1 MEGAFPQPTWWVNM
15 RRAKKEIKDE
25 TQIDE
30 ILANAHVGRLGTTGK
45 DGYPMIKPLNFF
57 HTGEH
62 IYFHSATE
70 GEKIED
76 ILRDNRV
83 CFEVDV
89 PLRYVKAKG
98 NPCTAFYHYRSV
110 ILKGRAEII
119 NDDKEKRMALKALM
133 EKYQPGGGYDDFPE
147 EKLAIT
153 AVIRIDIEAMTGKE
167 DITER

>member
-1 MEGAFPQPTWWVNM
+1 M
-15 RRAKKEIKDE
+15 RKAKKEIKDE
-25 TQIDE
+25 AQINE
-30 ILANAHVGRLGTTGK
+30 ILANAHVGRLGTMGK
-45 DGYPMIKPLNFF
+45 DGYPIIKPLNFV

-62 IYFHSATE
+62 IYFHSAIE

-98 NPCTAFYHYRSV
+98 DPCRAFYHYRSV

-119 NDDKEKRMALKALM
+119 EDFEEKRMAMKVLM
-133 EKYQPGGGYDDFPE
+133 EKYQPEGGYDDFPK

-153 AVIRIDIEAMTGKE
+153 VVIRIDIEAMTGKE
-167 DITER
+167 DVMGR